1 MNAARAMRTAPLVEA
16 SVAGASPTDPV
27 ANVDPAEPAAVADEL
42 DNEPDL
48 VGTDVK
54 GFRVTRHI
62 AEGGMG
68 HVYEAT
74 TENGDRVALKVLHTA
89 LMAKPE
95 VAFRFRR
102 EAELL
107 DVVKSEHVPRL
118 LARGRDKSGRPF
130 MVLELIEG
138 DELGQLISENG
149 RIPLLPALD
158 IAIQMCRALVAAHAA
173 GVVHRDLKPGN
184 VIVGGDLSSPIVKVL
199 DFSVSKSE
207 DLKLTAAGT
216 IIGTPSY
223 MPPEQARG
231 DEIGP
236 GVDIYAV
243 GAILYDM
250 LCGRPPYEGTEPGQ
264 VLAMLLTKPPPNP
277 RSLAPLMPESVE
289 QLILKAIARSPKQR
303 FPIVEAL
310 LEALESQ
317 HREMSARGSSETL
330 APPEPSNPGA
340 PPPPPSWLASGADVA
355 LAASTR
361 TPVQA
366 SSRST
371 RGWWLVVAFLVI
383 ATFVAIAVL
392 R

>member
-1 MNAARAMRTAPLVEA
+1 VNVVRAVRTAPGVVPSL
-16 SVAGASPTDPV
+16 SVAIKPD
-27 ANVDPAEPAAVADEL
+27 AEH
-42 DNEPDL
+42 DL
-48 VGTDVK
+48 VGVTVK

-74 TENGDRVALKVLHTA
+74 SPAGERVALKVLHTA
-89 LMAKPE
+89 LMTKPD

-102 EAELL
+102 EAELI
-107 DVVKSEHVPRL
+107 DAVKSEHVPRL
-118 LARGRDKSGRPF
+118 YARGRDAKGRPF

-138 DELGQLISENG
+138 SELGEVIGDHG
-149 RIPLLPALD
+149 RIPLLPALE
-158 IAIQMCRALVAAHAA
+158 IAIQICRALVAAHAA

-184 VIVGGDLSSPIVKVL
+184 IIVDGDLSAPRVKVL

-207 DLKLTAAGT
+207 DLQFTATGT

-231 DEIGP
+231 EEIGP

-250 LCGRPPYEGTEPGQ
+250 LCGRPPYEGSEPGQ
-264 VLAMLLTKPPPNP
+264 VLAMLLTQPPPSP

-289 QLILKAIARSPKQR
+289 QLILKAIARDKKQR

-317 HREMSARGSSETL
+317 YREMAARGSSETL
-330 APPEPSNPGA
+330 APPEPSNPVAA
-340 PPPPPSWLASGADVA
+340 PPPPTWLASGDDVA
-355 LAASTR
+355 MAASTR
-361 TPVQA
+361 MPVRAA
-366 SSRST
+366 SSSKT
-371 RGWWLVVAFLVI
+371 VWLVLALFAALAVVV
-383 ATFVAIAVL
+383 FVVRSL
-392 R
+392 

>member
-1 MNAARAMRTAPLVEA
+1 MA
-16 SVAGASPTDPV
+16 D
-27 ANVDPAEPAAVADEL
+27 AVTPDA
-42 DNEPDL
+42 DL
-48 VGTDVK
+48 VGTNVK
-54 GFRVTRHI
+54 GFKVTRHI

-68 HVYEAT
+68 HVYEAVSET
-74 TENGDRVALKVLHTA
+74 GEHVAVKVLHTA
-89 LMAKPE
+89 LMTKPD

-107 DVVKSEHVPRL
+107 DSVKSEHVPRL
-118 LARGRDKSGRPF
+118 ITRGRDAKGRPF
-130 MVLELIEG
+130 MVLELIKG
-138 DELGQLISENG
+138 SELGDVIGEHG
-149 RIPLLPALD
+149 RIPLLPALE
-158 IAIQMCRALVAAHAA
+158 IAIQICRALVAAHAA

-184 VIVGGDLSSPIVKVL
+184 IIVDGDLSSPLVKVL

-207 DLKLTAAGT
+207 DLQFTATGT

-250 LCGRPPYEGTEPGQ
+250 LCGRPPFEGSEPGQ
-264 VLAMLLTKPPPNP
+264 VLAMLLTHTPPSP

-289 QLILKAIARSPKQR
+289 QLILKAIARDTKQR

-317 HREMSARGSSETL
+317 YREIAARGSSETL
-330 APPEPSNPGA
+330 APPEPSNPVA
-340 PPPPPSWLASGADVA
+340 APPPPSWLASGDDVA
-355 LAASTR
+355 MAASTR
-361 TPVQA
+361 LPVTA
-366 SSRST
+366 PSPARYV
-371 RGWWLVVAFLVI
+371 WLVAVFLALGCLVATLV
-383 ATFVAIAVL
+383 L
-392 R
+392 YLL

>member
-1 MNAARAMRTAPLVEA
+1 MRTAPLVEA